1 MKLLATVGAN
11 LFKNLSDQT
20 VYRKKNSNK
29 NFWFWFFSEED
40 KGKIIKKK
48 KKKKRKN
55 KVDDNDDNEEE
66 EEELEEYDP
75 TTLTEE
81 DMKKIL
87 ARTSYNIKEIQK
99 WHRDFLK
106 ECPDGELSKGHL
118 QKLFKKVFPHVSNGD
133 HEKFVSFIFRMFD
146 IDNSNILEFNEFLM
160 VSKK

>member
-1 MKLLATVGAN
+1 
-11 LFKNLSDQT
+11 
-20 VYRKKNSNK
+20 
-29 NFWFWFFSEED
+29 
-40 KGKIIKKK
+40 
-48 KKKKRKN
+48 
-55 KVDDNDDNEEE
+55 
-66 EEELEEYDP
+66 
-75 TTLTEE
+75 
-81 DMKKIL
+81 MKKIL

-160 VSKK
+160 VRNQLLLK